1 MTRGLRYP
9 PFAKPGASAP
19 KPVATEA
26 ELPPIEN
33 FLDELPSIDDFLEAD
48 YPPIEDFAPSAE
60 DVEQYS
66 EPISAQT
73 EEGWAAGTWQ
83 SYDWSS
89 AAALNRNTS
98 SAVDSSDAWSESD
111 WPDPVSVGSSVA
123 GRQSPG
129 GDHASASRSESPTA
143 DEIANALD
151 GIAHRIR
158 SGELVIDEHY
168 GTRPE
173 AAMAAALAVLLRMRG

>member
-9 PFAKPGASAP
+9 PFAKPGAPAP
-19 KPVATEA
+19 KPVTTEE

-33 FLDELPSIDDFLEAD
+33 FLDELPSIDEFLEAAD
-48 YPPIEDFAPSAE
+48 YPMIEEFAPTEEQIEEYSAPVA
-60 DVEQYS
+60 VEK
-66 EPISAQT
+66 
-73 EEGWAAGTWQ
+73 EEGWAAGSWQ

-89 AAALNRNTS
+89 ASALNRSTS
-98 SAVDSSDAWSESD
+98 STMDSSDAWSNSA
-111 WPDPVSVGSSVA
+111 WPDPVSVGSPDP
-123 GRQSPG
+123 GLRSP
-129 GDHASASRSESPTA
+129 DA
-143 DEIANALD
+143 DEIASALD

-158 SGELVIDEHY
+158 TGELVIDQSY

>member
-9 PFAKPGASAP
+9 PFAKPGATAP
-19 KPVATEA
+19 KPVTTEA

-33 FLDELPSIDDFLEAD
+33 FLDELPLIDEFLEAAD
-48 YPPIEDFAPSAE
+48 YPASEDFAPADE
-60 DVEQYS
+60 DYS
-66 EPISAQT
+66 EPAAAQS
-73 EEGWAAGTWQ
+73 EEGWAAGSWQ
-83 SYDWSS
+83 SYDWSQAS
-89 AAALNRNTS
+89 ALNRSTL

-111 WPDPVSVGSSVA
+111 WPDPVSV
-123 GRQSPG
+123 P
-129 GDHASASRSESPTA
+129 SASSRSDGPTA

-158 SGELVIDEHY
+158 TGELMIDQLQ
-168 GTRPE
+168 GTPPE

>member
-9 PFAKPGASAP
+9 PFAKPGAAAP
-19 KPVATEA
+19 QQTEV

-48 YPPIEDFAPSAE
+48 YPPIEDFAPQTEEEVDDFA
-60 DVEQYS
+60 
-66 EPISAQT
+66 PAAQQS
-73 EEGWAAGTWQ
+73 EEGWAAGSWQ
-83 SYDWSS
+83 TYDWS
-89 AAALNRNTS
+89 AASALNRSTS
-98 SAVDSSDAWSESD
+98 SAVDSEDAWSESD
-111 WPDPVSVGSSVA
+111 WPDPVSMPST
-123 GRQSPG
+123 
-129 GDHASASRSESPTA
+129 RSTSDSPTA

-158 SGELVIDEHY
+158 SGELVIDKLQ
-168 GTRPE
+168 GTPPE